1 MRLYNT
7 KSVTILLE
15 LVICVF
21 ALLSPAGL
29 TGCTARRPVLIDYE
43 SQSTVTSPTGG
54 SAQAEETAFGDNKKI
69 SGENTEQKDTQIC
82 VFVCGAVC
90 SEGVYYL
97 PAGARVCDAVGAA
110 GGFTGE
116 ADTTFVNQ
124 AALLADEQKLWIP
137 TRDEAREMSEQSSA
151 GIAEEN
157 DGRIDINTADLQQ
170 LMQIPG
176 IGEVKAADII
186 KYREEH
192 GKFGDISEIMNVN
205 GIGEA
210 SFNKME
216 PYITAG

>member
-1 MRLYNT
+1 MRLKNT
-7 KSVTILLE
+7 NSVTILLE
-15 LVICVF
+15 LVICVL
-21 ALLSPAGL
+21 ALFSPAGL
-29 TGCTARRPVLIDYE
+29 TGCAARRPVLIDYE
-43 SQSTVTSPTGG
+43 AQSAGTSSTDGRVQEEEAASGGRTG
-54 SAQAEETAFGDNKKI
+54 QRDR
-69 SGENTEQKDTQIC
+69 QIC

-90 SEGVYYL
+90 SEGVYFL
-97 PAGARVCDAVGAA
+97 PAGARVCDAIEAA

-124 AALLADEQKLWIP
+124 AALLADEEKLWIP
-137 TRDEAREMSEQSSA
+137 TKDETRGMSEQGSA
-151 GIAEEN
+151 GTAQEN
-157 DGRIDINTADLQQ
+157 DGRIDINTADVQQ

-176 IGEVKAADII
+176 IGEVRAADII

>member
-1 MRLYNT
+1 MRLKNT
-7 KSVTILLE
+7 YSVTILLE
-15 LVICVF
+15 LVICVS
-21 ALLSPAGL
+21 ALISPAGL
-29 TGCTARRPVLIDYE
+29 TGCASRRPVLIDYE
-43 SQSTVTSPTGG
+43 AQSAEASSTGE
-54 SAQAEETAFGDNKKI
+54 SAQAKETA
-69 SGENTEQKDTQIC
+69 SGGKTKREDRQIC

-97 PAGARVCDAVGAA
+97 PAGARVCDAVEAA

-116 ADTTFVNQ
+116 ADTAFVNQ

-137 TRDEAREMSEQSSA
+137 TRDESRAMPQQSSA
-151 GIAEEN
+151 GTAGEN